1 MELFAVGYV
10 YFMSMLLDM
19 MFECCRVY
27 ISCSEVAMWLL
38 IFSFAMFV
46 VSGVSFSPLL
56 RFEQVLYE
64 TCVVLHVDS

>member
-10 YFMSMLLDM
+10 YFMSMLLVI

-38 IFSFAMFV
+38 ISALHCFL
-46 VSGVSFSPLL
+46 VSGVSFSPFL
-56 RFEQVLYE
+56 RLERALHE
-64 TCVVLHVDS
+64 TCVFLHVE